1 MDKKDTQDIASDI
14 AKLKNEL
21 AQVIQNQTDLKKE
34 IHMIFTDITH
44 FENLVLKIL
53 DKSAIDMAKDEFHH

>member
-1 MDKKDTQDIASDI
+1 
-14 AKLKNEL
+14 
-21 AQVIQNQTDLKKE
+21 VIQNQTDLKKE